1 MFRGRRKR
9 GRKSGERERWKG
21 RQGKE
26 KENMNHKVLSYS
38 CILLLSA
45 TYLLLPIIKH
55 RNTDFMNLVGLR
67 TFSTATPPPTHPLLT
82 FCFYNEIVFF

>member
-67 TFSTATPPPTHPLLT
+67 TFSTATPPPHTPPADLLLLQ
-82 FCFYNEIVFF
+82 